1 MKDWVEDV
9 RGQCLA
15 GGIPFF
21 FKQWGGFN
29 KKKAGRRL
37 CKERMEPVSPEGPCK
52 LSGNSGVW
60 FVMKLTEHEKRTIKL
75 MEEGKPLPDKSTLSV
90 V

>member
-37 CKERMEPVSPEGPCK
+37 AEKEWSQYPLKALV
-52 LSGNSGVW
+52 NSAATAEWVCNEADG
-60 FVMKLTEHEKRTIKL
+60 T
-75 MEEGKPLPDKSTLSV
+75 
-90 V
+90 